1 MVNCEKIKQLMK
13 AKGLDTYT
21 LAEAVGVSQPMVSYI
36 VRGLKEPS
44 IAVLSRIASALGVK
58 VADLLDESDGEEVKS

>member
-1 MVNCEKIKQLMK
+1 MVNCEKIKELMK

-21 LAEAVGVSQPMVSYI
+21 LAEAVGISQPMVSYI

-44 IAVLSRIASALGVK
+44 IAVLGRIATTLGVK
-58 VADLLDESDGEEVKS
+58 MAELLDESDSEEEV